1 MLSTDMV
8 VFFEECI
15 ISRIR
20 LLMASSTRTYIKLIF
35 LIHFPL
41 AKITLVILIR
51 NFISRSHKS
60 LQALNTIL
68 SYILANLITV
78 RNIYSSKHL

>member
-1 MLSTDMV
+1 MV

-68 SYILANLITV
+68 SYIVSI
-78 RNIYSSKHL
+78 R